1 MIDGKYEGKPL
12 HRFCINGYCYYVIR
26 GPKLIAALHGKTVVV
41 RAPNDLSYHQAA
53 IEADRARREGKFIP
67 ENRLPIRKEL

>member
-1 MIDGKYEGKPL
+1 MLDGKYEGNPL

-41 RAPNDLSYHQAA
+41 RAPNGLSYHQAA